1 MHIQHQAKAAFATFW
16 RLAAF
21 FYLSRFF
28 FTFDFNL
35 IFRQFFG

>member
-21 FYLSRFF
+21 FDPSRFF
-28 FTFDFNL
+28 SRL
-35 IFRQFFG
+35 ISI